1 MTRPSLALA
10 LLSTLLVTGSAQAT
24 TYTTTDYAVTI
35 AGTASYNRADVDDE
49 ASAQHDLDVSFR
61 SEIPRLTFHGD
72 AAEDSRDAR
81 TTAAVTRG
89 SYVIT
94 GPSAQLRCTSH
105 ELGDVTGGGLDATR
119 GAEGT
124 TFATRVLGAVTV
136 DVSGCHEVMRPWQF
150 FMGSGS
156 DPVGVGIFDGSFVL
170 PHSQIGAG
178 LLEFPL
184 QGEVTGSSC
193 PFHHAKTALCSLT
206 WEATVRFVKTGTGTG
221 PGDDEDLHVPLDPAP
236 APTPAPVPQP
246 PVSTPVSP
254 PPPPAAQ
261 DDDLLVP
268 LKPVEARAQLAD
280 DLSRASLPL
289 ACATACHGTVTA
301 TAGGRTLARVPF
313 RAASGRTAVARLRFD
328 AADRRAIRRAG
339 GRVRLAVRAR
349 AGGRTVRTS
358 TTLRRR

>member
-1 MTRPSLALA
+1 MTRPTLILA
-10 LLSTLLVTGSAQAT
+10 LLATLLVTGSVQAT
-24 TYTTTDYAVTI
+24 AYTTTDYAVTI
-35 AGTASYNRADVDDE
+35 AGTASYNRADVDEE

-61 SEIPRLTFHGD
+61 TEIPRLTFHGD

-124 TFATRVLGAVTV
+124 TFATRVIGAVAV

-150 FMGSGS
+150 SMGSGG
-156 DPVGVGIFDGSFVL
+156 DPVGVGIFDVSFVL

-206 WEATVRFVKTGTGTG
+206 WEATVRFVKTGTGTES
-221 PGDDEDLHVPLDPAP
+221 DEVEPVPITPPEP
-236 APTPAPVPQP
+236 APTPEP
-246 PVSTPVSP
+246 TPVTP
-254 PPPPAAQ
+254 Q
-261 DDDLLVP
+261 EDDLLVP
-268 LKPVEARAQLAD
+268 LVPIRARASLSR
-280 DLSRASLPL
+280 DLLRASLPL
-289 ACATACHGTVTA
+289 ACAAACRGTVTA
-301 TAGGRTLARVPF
+301 TVAGRTLTLAAF
-313 RAASGRTAVARLRFD
+313 RAAAGRTTVTRLRFD

-339 GRVRLAVRAR
+339 GRVRLTVRAT
-349 AGGRTVRTS
+349 AGDRTVRTAM
-358 TTLRRR
+358 TLRRR